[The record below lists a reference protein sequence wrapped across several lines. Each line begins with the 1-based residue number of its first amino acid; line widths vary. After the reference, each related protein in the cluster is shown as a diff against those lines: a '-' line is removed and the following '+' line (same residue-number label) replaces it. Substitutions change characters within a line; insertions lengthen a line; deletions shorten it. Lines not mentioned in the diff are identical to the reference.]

1 MNEAFRN
8 WWRTRSLREQRLI
21 LAASALLAIVLLWLL
36 ILRPLGDAL
45 SRAKERHG
53 EAARMLA
60 EARAQVAL
68 IGRLERRATPA
79 LGAPLEVL
87 ISQAATEAGFP
98 VTRVQPEGPSVA
110 TFVSNSVRPQAFFTW
125 VGQMETARGLSVERL
140 SATTN
145 SDQTLTVEVT
155 FRARSR

>member
-1 MNEAFRN
+1 MNEGLRN

-21 LAASALLAIVLLWLL
+21 LAAGALLAIVLLWLL
-36 ILRPLGDAL
+36 IVRPLGDAL

-53 EAARMLA
+53 EAAQALA
-60 EARAQVAL
+60 EARSRVAL
-68 IGRLERRATPA
+68 IRQLESRTMAA
-79 LGAPLEVL
+79 SGLPLELL

-98 VTRVQPEGPSVA
+98 VTRVQSEGPSVA

-125 VGQMETARGLSVERL
+125 VGQMERTRGLAVERL

>member
-1 MNEAFRN
+1 MNESLKS
-8 WWRTRSLREQRLI
+8 WWRTRSPREQQLI
-21 LAASALLAIVLLWLL
+21 LAASALLAIVLFWLV
-36 ILRPLGDAL
+36 IVRPLGDAL
-45 SRAKERHG
+45 SRSKERHG
-53 EAARMLA
+53 RAAQALA
-60 EARAQVAL
+60 EVRAQVAL
-68 IGRLERRATPA
+68 IERLERRATPA
-79 LGAPLEVL
+79 LGMPLEVL

-125 VGQMETARGLSVERL
+125 VGLMETTRGLSVERL